1 MKSTASEPGLNLLF
15 HWSPLIC
22 TSILFRDRG
31 IVMSQS
37 LLFSQP
43 VTSNL
48 SNRCR
53 LPNSIKDLTATW
65 GSAIRQ
71 NLGWKCGLGKKTIFG
86 IVMTKVRSVGFSRE
100 RSENAG
106 SKAPLSKTL
115 LNNTYIGKQ

>member
-1 MKSTASEPGLNLLF
+1 MLCHNPYCF
-15 HWSPLIC
+15 P
-22 TSILFRDRG
+22 
-31 IVMSQS
+31 SQS
-37 LLFSQP
+37 QAIFQIGAD
-43 VTSNL
+43 
-48 SNRCR
+48 C
-53 LPNSIKDLTATW
+53 PNSIKDLTATW

-115 LNNTYIGKQ
+115 LNNTYIGKHQINKIGIITFKFDCLC